1 MNISIQTV
9 RLALA
14 ALLTLTLACGLS
26 LPRQAQAKETDAI
39 KVLVSTF
46 PVYQFTRNVAAGSKL
61 VQVELMIPAQLG
73 CPHDYAL
80 TPQDM
85 RKLAETEVFIVN
97 GLGLEEFLGA
107 PLKKANP
114 RLQLIDSSKGISEI
128 LAYDDE
134 ENAEL
139 DGQHKDAHGT
149 AHQHRKSEA
158 VQSKEQHAH
167 NGGLNP
173 HLFASP
179 RMAALQVAN
188 IATGLAAIVPAE
200 EALFERNAQTYIT
213 KLKAL
218 DAELQELG
226 KRLANPRIVTQHGV
240 FDYLAR
246 DMGLEIVA
254 VIAAHPGQDPSAA
267 EALQLVR
274 TIKVKK
280 AGAIFTEPQY
290 PNSIAHTIAGES
302 GIPAALLDPVANGPQ
317 LEAPLDYYERTMRT
331 NLQTL
336 ANTLGTK

>member
-14 ALLTLTLACGLS
+14 ALLMLTLACGLS

-134 ENAEL
+134 GN
-139 DGQHKDAHGT
+139 DYDPYT
-149 AHQHRKSEA
+149 PDM
-158 VQSKEQHAH
+158 
-167 NGGLNP
+167 LN
-173 HLFASP
+173 
-179 RMAALQVAN
+179 
-188 IATGLAAIVPAE
+188 
-200 EALFERNAQTYIT
+200 
-213 KLKAL
+213 
-218 DAELQELG
+218 
-226 KRLANPRIVTQHGV
+226 RLRRQ
-240 FDYLAR
+240 R
-246 DMGLEIVA
+246 
-254 VIAAHPGQDPSAA
+254 
-267 EALQLVR
+267 
-274 TIKVKK
+274 
-280 AGAIFTEPQY
+280 
-290 PNSIAHTIAGES
+290 NSIVHSEKTVEPMSDDDIKQC
-302 GIPAALLDPVANGPQ
+302 I
-317 LEAPLDYYERTMRT
+317 DYICS
-331 NLQTL
+331 L
-336 ANTLGTK
+336 